1 MRAWRIWCGS
11 TVEALKRVQNLSR
24 ILGLGFSDL
33 GLNGDLVL
41 TYSRPSFA
49 FERYGGFKTRASTAT
64 PTPRRRPDV
73 PQRPW

>member
-11 TVEALKRVQNLSR
+11 TVGALKRVQDLSR

-33 GLNGDLVL
+33 GLNEDLVL
-41 TYSRPSFA
+41 TSRLSFA

-64 PTPRRRPDV
+64 PTPRLRPDV